1 MVSIL
6 TLHSQRHLGSDM
18 AQEVMIDLI
27 KTLFYPTKCQGSFLS
42 KVTQALASHNGIR
55 VWGSNS

>member
-6 TLHSQRHLGSDM
+6 ILHSQRHQASDM
-18 AQEVMIDLI
+18 AQEAMTDSI
-27 KTLFYPTKCQGSFLS
+27 KTLFYPTKCQDSFLS
-42 KVTQALASHNGIR
+42 KETQALASHNAIR